1 MVSTNLILFF
11 KVAKNEILQETKEIH
26 SIMLNKGFLIDSFS
40 PNEGFWGSDPAG
52 SGGRKSGSG
61 KRKRNQG

>member
-26 SIMLNKGFLIDSFS
+26 SIMLNKGFLIDSFLRCFL
-40 PNEGFWGSDPAG
+40 NEHNSIYF
-52 SGGRKSGSG
+52 RQQYC
-61 KRKRNQG
+61 RC

>member
-26 SIMLNKGFLIDSFS
+26 SIMLNKGFLIDSFL
-40 PNEGFWGSDPAG
+40 
-52 SGGRKSGSG
+52 
-61 KRKRNQG
+61 